1 MLLLLLFA
9 PTLVMFESQG
19 LAFPWTEHPWVGTIG
34 IVSVAMFI
42 VLAIYGLMSIWRSH
56 KNQQSGLSSG
66 SRWALALLLL
76 ASLTGVMTCGTII
89 VNDLLEQSDRFTD
102 TLHTQHVK
110 SHTHNGFY
118 VDDDEWEYLT
128 NNGWI
133 IKQGTHCHDRYTK
146 RGDYYTGNRKRRY
159 LDCYDENGQQL
170 YQVERT
176 DSLLQ
181 KGSYTLTAVVRA
193 DGPGAYIYAIADGK
207 TYKVEIPAEGNTGG
221 TLWQEAKATKNLMEA
236 DSTKLGSNNRL
247 VQIAEANDG
256 NGYGWC
262 TVSLKGIHTKNGRIS
277 YGLTTVPSITQNQFY
292 GTWFSATD
300 FHLAKQ

>member
-1 MLLLLLFA
+1 M
-9 PTLVMFESQG
+9 
-19 LAFPWTEHPWVGTIG
+19 
-34 IVSVAMFI
+34 
-42 VLAIYGLMSIWRSH
+42 
-56 KNQQSGLSSG
+56 
-66 SRWALALLLL
+66 
-76 ASLTGVMTCGTII
+76 
-89 VNDLLEQSDRFTD
+89 
-102 TLHTQHVK
+102 
-110 SHTHNGFY
+110 
-118 VDDDEWEYLT
+118 
-128 NNGWI
+128 
-133 IKQGTHCHDRYTK
+133 
-146 RGDYYTGNRKRRY
+146 
-159 LDCYDENGQQL
+159 
-170 YQVERT
+170 ERT

-181 KGSYTLTAVVRA
+181 KGSYTLTAVVRT

-262 TVSLKGIHTKNGRIS
+262 TVSIKGIHTKNGRIS

>member
-128 NNGWI
+128 NNGWT

-146 RGDYYTGNRKRRY
+146 CGDYYTGNRHRRY

-262 TVSLKGIHTKNGRIS
+262 TVSIKGIHTKNGRIS